1 MASSV
6 IHTKF
11 LQLPT
16 HLHYS
21 LLSPSSSAPPPSPP
35 LTFVFSQPIYTLT
48 LQTPHPPTYCCL
60 PPPSRLTVCFLA
72 SWFSLISPQRH
83 RSKKKKKIS
92 PGKAQTFYL
101 LCHLT
106 PRTTLTCFLR
116 VSCYGWVRL
125 IIRRC
130 THQQFVSY
138 GRVLVSPSLS
148 RGKLIYDGIK
158 LFLFKDGSFI
168 VWELLK

>member
-1 MASSV
+1 MASKV
-6 IHTKF
+6 IHTTF

-21 LLSPSSSAPPPSPP
+21 LLSPSSSALPPFLSSHLCLLTANLYPNPSD
-35 LTFVFSQPIYTLT
+35 
-48 LQTPHPPTYCCL
+48 
-60 PPPSRLTVCFLA
+60 PPSRLTVFFLA
-72 SWFSLISPQRH
+72 SWFSLISPH
-83 RSKKKKKIS
+83 RTREQKEEKKIS
-92 PGKAQTFYL
+92 PCKAQTFYL

-116 VSCYGWVRL
+116 VSCYSWVRS

-138 GRVLVSPSLS
+138 G
-148 RGKLIYDGIK
+148 GG
-158 LFLFKDGSFI
+158 F
-168 VWELLK
+168 